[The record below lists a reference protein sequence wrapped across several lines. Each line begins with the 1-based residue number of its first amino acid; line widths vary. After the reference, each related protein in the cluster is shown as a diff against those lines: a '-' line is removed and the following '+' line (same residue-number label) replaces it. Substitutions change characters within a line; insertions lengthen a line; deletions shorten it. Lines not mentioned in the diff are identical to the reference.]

1 MGRRAPGA
9 GTPHRGGAAAR
20 GRRRGGL

>member
-20 GRRRGGL
+20 GRRRGL